1 MNIPIYPR
9 AHDIEC
15 DDFKLCH
22 QGTISLR
29 CEGTSP
35 CFSLFPQSFQGV
47 CVCGG
52 GGGKTFVTACLLV
65 FVYALKLL
73 LNRKKKA
80 EAIYS

>member
-1 MNIPIYPR
+1 M
-9 AHDIEC
+9 
-15 DDFKLCH
+15 
-22 QGTISLR
+22 
-29 CEGTSP
+29 
-35 CFSLFPQSFQGV
+35 
-47 CVCGG
+47 CVGG